1 MTLKHQHQKLVVLGS
16 MTGSSCDGSDIAIVE
31 YTINP
36 KKVATKGFVVDETIR
51 GFSQVAFSKAL
62 KQRLQTAQKGLI
74 ALKEFGRLEVDYS
87 IFLAEHLNNVISDYK
102 LKRRDLLIGIHGQT
116 LWHEPESHF
125 SIQAINT
132 SIVTTQT
139 GCTTVYNFRAKD
151 LAHAGEGA
159 PLAPNYLRLFCDHQ
173 KINGVAF
180 HNIGGIANTAVLDKK
195 KNIYLGF
202 DTGPGNLLIDMA
214 VKQFTRGKQSYDHN
228 GQMALA
234 GWSSINEKRLIQLLK
249 NPFFNTPPPKS
260 TGKEVF
266 SEDYLNEFR
275 SSGLQLIAETTCF
288 TAITMALAYRKF
300 VLPKTK
306 LRKIY
311 ITGGGAHNHTLMRAF
326 AQYVNVKAPFIDVA
340 PLGILGDS
348 LEATAF
354 ARFALEGFAHRLI
367 SDKVFTGAHTNSFGA
382 SITTGDNYL
391 ELVTKVFK

>member
-1 MTLKHQHQKLVVLGS
+1 M
-16 MTGSSCDGSDIAIVE
+16 
-31 YTINP
+31 
-36 KKVATKGFVVDETIR
+36 
-51 GFSQVAFSKAL
+51 
-62 KQRLQTAQKGLI
+62 
-74 ALKEFGRLEVDYS
+74 
-87 IFLAEHLNNVISDYK
+87 
-102 LKRRDLLIGIHGQT
+102 
-116 LWHEPESHF
+116 
-125 SIQAINT
+125 
-132 SIVTTQT
+132 
-139 GCTTVYNFRAKD
+139 
-151 LAHAGEGA
+151 AHAGEGA

-326 AQYVNVKAPFIDVA
+326 AQQHLPRETAELPEQEKQRQGPLYSYPCTLRWVQCAPQTAEKYCVDEILALMRVTGEEKGLARIAYDLVEEARPVRAAQGLHAKVDEPVGRVGDEEHVFAVA
-340 PLGILGDS
+340 PQ
-348 LEATAF
+348 
-354 ARFALEGFAHRLI
+354 
-367 SDKVFTGAHTNSFGA
+367 
-382 SITTGDNYL
+382 SIQKLFD
-391 ELVTKVFK
+391 VD